1 MVCATALLSSSL
13 ALSLLHHSTP
23 PSQSFVISPYSL
35 DTALSVIHDGAGG
48 PTQQELTD
56 LLLKGCTP
64 AEVTAHYSSLALSL
78 LANNVSGVTFKSA
91 NRFYVSESTSLKK
104 EYEAEVVAN
113 YQVKVEKVNFREK
126 AAVASQI
133 NSFVNDA
140 TEGMIKQVVDS
151 QSMDPDTMAMF
162 VNAIYFLGKWKFTL
176 SKPYTYT
183 FKGIAGNRTMDFM
196 KREEVLRVNLDS
208 EFGDALIL
216 PYKDESYKFFFL
228 MPKETSNINTLR
240 DSLTGKELL
249 DILRNAV
256 ETEIDVRVPKF
267 KV

>member
-1 MVCATALLSSSL
+1 MCPESRSNLQTD
-13 ALSLLHHSTP
+13 ST
-23 PSQSFVISPYSL
+23 
-35 DTALSVIHDGAGG
+35 
-48 PTQQELTD
+48 
-56 LLLKGCTP
+56 
-64 AEVTAHYSSLALSL
+64 
-78 LANNVSGVTFKSA
+78 SA
-91 NRFYVSESTSLKK
+91 NLHRSRRNMKLKLLPTIK
-104 EYEAEVVAN
+104 
-113 YQVKVEKVNFREK
+113 EK

-267 KV
+267 KISSTPLEVSTIKHFAIIEVTEEGTKAAAATVIGMNRVSAAVLRPNPVLIIDRPFLYGIMRNEDILFIGQYV